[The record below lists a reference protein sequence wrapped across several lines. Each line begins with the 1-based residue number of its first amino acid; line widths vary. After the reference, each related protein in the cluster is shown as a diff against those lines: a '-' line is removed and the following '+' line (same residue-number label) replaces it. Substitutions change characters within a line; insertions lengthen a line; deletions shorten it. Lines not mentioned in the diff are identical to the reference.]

1 MRNLVILSIGVGLLL
16 LLLIL
21 VLLVL
26 VLVLREIGSML
37 LLVACGCRS
46 RLLLL
51 QGLLLLG
58 EQVILN
64 ELKEESQ
71 VGLRQLLLHLRVLRV
86 LLLIKHQLLVLLLKK
101 AAYLALIVVQARRDF
116 VKLLLSEVWEHG

>member
-1 MRNLVILSIGVGLLL
+1 MVILSIIGVGLLL
-16 LLLIL
+16 LLLLIIL
-21 VLLVL
+21 VLLV
-26 VLVLREIGSML
+26 VLLMLRVVIGGML
-37 LLVACGCRS
+37 LLLAAGCRCS
-46 RLLLL
+46 SLLLL

-86 LLLIKHQLLVLLLKK
+86 LLLIKHQLLVLLLK
-101 AAYLALIVVQARRDF
+101 
-116 VKLLLSEVWEHG
+116 